1 MTVMTQRGRQT
12 NVTLAVANPAPSDLL
27 DVKEAAN
34 HLGTPVRFIRRLIA
48 ERRIRFYKIGRYVRI
63 DRHDLEAFVASGRIE
78 PSAGTRPQSTGWRT
92 P

>member
-1 MTVMTQRGRQT
+1 MTQRSRQT
-12 NVTLAVANPAPSDLL
+12 HATLAVANPVPSDLL
-27 DVKEAAN
+27 DVEEAAT

-63 DRHDLEAFVASGRIE
+63 DRHDLEAFIAIGLIE
-78 PSAGTRPQSTGWRT
+78 PSKGAQPQSTGWRT